1 MNLRDSV
8 IIVTGSAT
16 GLGAAIV
23 KQVAAKGARV
33 VINYTKSEKEA
44 RETEAVCDY
53 LDVESLVCRA
63 DVSVDADVPK
73 GFVGPL
79 QLIGQF
85 AQFLAIGHGGITSL
99 GQRFEFDLHVP
110 QFIGIRDS
118 RCFDFQDGNLVDQLA
133 HRNFDANRLGIDHFL
148 YPTGTQ

>member
-16 GLGAAIV
+16 GLGASVV

-53 LDVESLVCRA
+53 LGVETICLLYTSPSPR
-63 DVSVDADVPK
+63 DAT
-73 GFVGPL
+73 L
-79 QLIGQF
+79 
-85 AQFLAIGHGGITSL
+85 
-99 GQRFEFDLHVP
+99 
-110 QFIGIRDS
+110 S
-118 RCFDFQDGNLVDQLA
+118 RMPSSA
-133 HRNFDANRLGIDHFL
+133 
-148 YPTGTQ
+148 